1 MRSIQRGG
9 GLSDWF
15 EEIIDKVKTL
25 NSKIDD
31 YKSDSVIQSLPSVAY
46 VNRAKKLIDKGQYK
60 DALEILTEAESLPQ
74 EDALVYKYK
83 GIIYD
88 KLFRFD
94 DSVKA
99 YKKSA
104 NLNKND
110 KLIWK
115 NLGYALLNV
124 GLYDEADEAFENADK
139 ITPTNSEVY
148 LGWGMSL
155 MKQEKLN
162 EAHEKFVLSS
172 KYNRYNSNALFL
184 AAVMEIKLKM
194 YDDAESKLQF
204 LANVSPN
211 EGNSYEYAKLKFI
224 LKDYDGAIFY
234 IKKALDFNK
243 NMLPCYLL
251 LGKIYRLKNEENLSL
266 ECYKKAEELSLI
278 IANLYI
284 EWAIS
289 LIKFEKYDEAFEKLQ
304 KAESLDSENSE
315 MKLLKAFLEV
325 VKGEAFDNREE
336 VENIL
341 KNNQENSLSQR
352 ALGLL
357 YCSDEK
363 YREGIHSFKASLKI
377 EPTDVINY
385 YYIAK
390 AYMHLGDSSNAKEYF
405 EMSIKEN
412 PLHIKTY
419 IDYAKFLISLEN
431 YADANRKLRK
441 ALRCAEDDLQILN
454 MLFYVNYILVKQNV
468 CEYNIKET
476 LNFEQKIKS
485 IDENS
490 FKYPDKSVE
499 LTELL
504 NKLQEKE

>member
-1 MRSIQRGG
+1 M
-9 GLSDWF
+9 SDWF
-15 EEIIDKVKTL
+15 EKIINKVESL

-31 YKSDSVIQSLPSVAY
+31 YKTDSVIQSLPSVAY
-46 VNRAKKLIDKGQYK
+46 VNRAKKMIEKGQYK
-60 DALEILTEAESLPQ
+60 DALELLTEAESLPQ

-124 GLYDEADEAFENADK
+124 GLYDEAEEAFENADK
-139 ITPTNSEVY
+139 ITPTSSEVF
-148 LGWGMSL
+148 LGWGMAL

-162 EAHEKFVLSS
+162 DAHEKFILSS

-194 YDDAESKLQF
+194 YEDAENKLQF
-204 LANVSPN
+204 LANVAPN

-224 LKDYDGAIFY
+224 LNDYEGAIFY
-234 IKKALDFNK
+234 ARKALDFNK

-251 LGKIYRLKNEENLSL
+251 LGKIYRLKNDESNSL
-266 ECYKKAEELSLI
+266 ENYKQAEELSLI
-278 IANLYI
+278 IGNLYV

-289 LIKFEKYDEAFEKLQ
+289 LIRFEKYDDALEKIK

-315 MKLLKAFLEV
+315 IKLLKAFLDV
-325 VKGEAFDNREE
+325 IKGNQLENIEDTK
-336 VENIL
+336 NIL
-341 KNNQENSLSQR
+341 KENSENSLSQR
-352 ALGLL
+352 ALGIISCL
-357 YCSDEK
+357 DENYK
-363 YREGIHSFKASLKI
+363 EGIHSFKAALKLDQ
-377 EPTDVINY
+377 TDVLNY

-390 AYMHLGDSSNAKEYF
+390 AYMHIGDSSNAKEYF
-405 EMSIKEN
+405 EMSIKYN
-412 PLHIKTY
+412 PKHLKTY
-419 IDYAKFLISLEN
+419 LDYAKFLISLED

-441 ALRCAEDDLQILN
+441 ALRQAENDLQILN

-476 LNFEQKIKS
+476 LNFEQQIKS
-485 IDENS
+485 IDVNA
-490 FKYPDKSVE
+490 FKYPDKSAE
-499 LTELL
+499 LAEMLS
-504 NKLQEKE
+504 KLQEKEEN

>member
-1 MRSIQRGG
+1 M
-9 GLSDWF
+9 SDWF
-15 EEIIDKVKTL
+15 EKIINKIQAL
-25 NSKIDD
+25 NSKIDNYNTD
-31 YKSDSVIQSLPSVAY
+31 TVIQSLPSVAY
-46 VNRAKKLIDKGQYK
+46 VNRAKKLIEKGQYK

-88 KLFRFD
+88 RLFRFD
-94 DSVKA
+94 DAVQA

-115 NLGYALLNV
+115 NLGYSLLNT

-139 ITPTNSEVY
+139 ITPTNSEVF

-155 MKQEKLN
+155 MKQQKYP

-204 LANVSPN
+204 LANVAPN

-234 IKKALDFNK
+234 AQKSLDFNR

-251 LGKIYRLKNEENLSL
+251 LGEIYRLKNEENLSL
-266 ECYKKAEELSLI
+266 ENYKKAEELSLI
-278 IANLYI
+278 TVNLYI
-284 EWAIS
+284 EWAFS
-289 LIKFEKYDEAFEKLQ
+289 LIKFDKYAEASEKIM
-304 KAESLDSENSE
+304 KAEEIDCANSEVKLIKAFLSVIKGDIFENREIIEKILKENSE
-315 MKLLKAFLEV
+315 APLAH
-325 VKGEAFDNREE
+325 
-336 VENIL
+336 
-341 KNNQENSLSQR
+341 R
-352 ALGLL
+352 ALGILNCL
-357 YCSDEK
+357 DGNYK
-363 YREGIHSFKASLKI
+363 EGIHYFKSALKL
-377 EPTDVINY
+377 EPTEVINY

-390 AYMHLGDSSNAKEYF
+390 AYMHLADNSNAKEYF

-412 PLHIKTY
+412 PSHIKTY
-419 IDYAKFLISLEN
+419 IDYSKFLISIDD
-431 YADANRKLRK
+431 YANANRKLRK
-441 ALRCAEDDLQILN
+441 ALRQAEDNIEILN
-454 MLFYVNYILVKQNV
+454 MLFYVNYILVKDRL

-476 LNFEQKIKS
+476 LDFAQKIKS
-485 IDENS
+485 IDAES
-490 FKYPDKSVE
+490 FKYPDKLAE
-499 LTELL
+499 LAEML